1 MFSRRLLSIAALAVF
16 LSGCNRS
23 ASLTSTS
30 EMPTSALQSC
40 HDETLNTSI
49 EGKPPAI
56 RLSLVGVPYH
66 GKYPISAVCT
76 TSLVADLVRTVGGDY
91 VRIKQLIRA
100 EVDPHLFKMSAG
112 DVAALRSAD
121 IIFYSGLGLEAKL
134 GELLPR
140 LATVKPTYAVS
151 QYISEAKL
159 LKSETGT
166 RDPHV
171 WHDVLLWR
179 EAVDVVR
186 DALVL
191 YDPGHAENYRA
202 RAADYSQQLEKLNQ
216 ECERR
221 LAEVPA
227 ARRVLVSAHDAFRYF
242 GQAYQ
247 FDVRGIEGTSTEFDA
262 VSRELNALAS
272 FISDRKLNTVFIET
286 SVPDRGVNSLI
297 DGWRA
302 SGKSVGVSG
311 PLYSDGLGQPG
322 TATGTYIGMIR
333 YNVDKIVEALK

>member
-1 MFSRRLLSIAALAVF
+1 MFNRYLLAIAGLAV
-16 LSGCNRS
+16 LVSGCNRS
-23 ASLTSTS
+23 ASLTSAS
-30 EMPTSALQSC
+30 EMPATALQSC

-49 EGKPPAI
+49 EDKSPAI
-56 RLSLVGVPYH
+56 RLSLVGVPYR

-76 TSLVADLVRTVGGDY
+76 TSLVADLVHAIGGDY
-91 VRIKQLIRA
+91 VKIKQLIRA
-100 EVDPHLFKMSAG
+100 EVDPHLFKASAG

-151 QYISEAKL
+151 QYISESKL
-159 LKSETGT
+159 LKSETGAH
-166 RDPHV
+166 DPHV

-186 DALVL
+186 DALLL
-191 YDPGHAENYRA
+191 YDPAHAEDYRA
-202 RAADYSQQLEKLNQ
+202 RAADYSQQLEQLNQ

-227 ARRVLVSAHDAFRYF
+227 AQRVLVSAHNAFRYF

-247 FDVRGIEGTSTEFDA
+247 FEVRGIEGTSTEFDA
-262 VSRELNALAS
+262 A
-272 FISDRKLNTVFIET
+272 
-286 SVPDRGVNSLI
+286 P
-297 DGWRA
+297 RA
-302 SGKSVGVSG
+302 
-311 PLYSDGLGQPG
+311 
-322 TATGTYIGMIR
+322 
-333 YNVDKIVEALK
+333 